1 MSTLIIERKDRI
13 KQLACAA
20 FEVEP
25 AELTPATHFVEDL
38 GVDSLNAIDLLASL
52 ETEYEIEIEPER
64 IRDMVSVD
72 AVYDI
77 VAEAAG
83 WSPGEIAASR

>member
-1 MSTLIIERKDRI
+1 MSTLIADRKDRI
-13 KQLACAA
+13 KQLACAS
-20 FEVEP
+20 FEVD
-25 AELTPATHFVEDL
+25 LDQVTDRTHFVEDL
-38 GVDSLNAIDLLASL
+38 GVDSLNAIDLLAAL
-52 ETEYEIEIEPER
+52 EAEYEIEIEPER

-83 WSPGEIAASR
+83 WSPGEIVASR